1 MITYFN
7 FKIPITM
14 ILPNI
19 KVRFFLLFCLI
30 GIVSAQLSSTFYG
43 KTCPNALSTIKSEVV
58 SAVNNERRMGASL
71 LRLHFHD
78 CFVQASQLSLCP
90 FFHYDLFS
98 LSGCDASVLLDD
110 TSSFKGEK
118 TAGPNAGSIRGFN
131 VIDTIKSKVESL
143 CPGVVSCADI
153 LAVAARDSVVA
164 LGGPTWTVQLG
175 RRDSTT
181 ASLSSAN
188 SDLPAP
194 TSSLSALISSFSNK
208 GFSSKELV
216 ALSGSHT
223 IGQAQC
229 SSFRTRIYNDTNI
242 DSSFAKSLQG
252 NCPSTGGGST
262 LAPLDTTSPNT
273 FDNAYFKNLQSKKG
287 LLHSDQELFNGGS
300 TDSQVNSYSS
310 NPASFK
316 TDFANAMIKMGNL
329 SPLTGSSG
337 QIRTN
342 CRKTN

>member
-1 MITYFN
+1 MF
-7 FKIPITM
+7 
-14 ILPNI
+14 LPNI
-19 KVRFFLLFCLI
+19 IVRFFLLFCLI

-43 KTCPNALSTIKSEVV
+43 TTCPNALSTIKSAVV

-78 CFVQASQLSLCP
+78 CFVQ
-90 FFHYDLFS
+90 
-98 LSGCDASVLLDD
+98 GCDASVLLDD
-110 TSSFKGEK
+110 TSSFTGEK
-118 TAGPNAGSIRGFN
+118 TAGPNANSIRGFD
-131 VIDTIKSKVESL
+131 VVDTIKSKVESL

-164 LGGPTWTVQLG
+164 LGGPSWTVQLG

-181 ASLSSAN
+181 ASLNSAN
-188 SDLPAP
+188 SNLPAP
-194 TSSLSALISSFSNK
+194 TSSLSSLISSFSNK
-208 GFSSKELV
+208 GFTTKELV

-229 SSFRTRIYNDTNI
+229 TSFRARIYNDTNI
-242 DSSFAKSLQG
+242 DSSFATSLKA
-252 NCPSTGGGST
+252 NCPSTGGDT
-262 LAPLDTTSPNT
+262 NLASLDTTSSTT
-273 FDNAYFKNLQSKKG
+273 FDNAYFKNLKSKKG

-300 TDSQVNSYSS
+300 TDSQVNSYSTD
-310 NPASFK
+310 PASFK